1 MNRSMHSPP
10 ASAAP
15 AIRSADDAAPAPALL
30 GEAAVLIWNDVAAE
44 GRTQFYDWHDKEH
57 IPERLAIPGFRR
69 GRRYARFGHS
79 PEWLTLYEARDIDVL
94 TSPDYLAR
102 LNTPTSLTRAT
113 LPYFRRTSRA
123 VCRVACTQG
132 SSSGG
137 HVLALRLDGG
147 AAAEEGFVN
156 HVSAEAFPRALEQ
169 TGIVACHLF
178 ASDRRGSFVDTVE
191 SRTRQFD
198 VPAWVILI
206 EATTAAAAEAARG
219 HIDSVTVR
227 ECAVRLRADGAVY
240 TLEICRLGNPEPQT
254 TPSTTL
260 ARPPARH

>member
-1 MNRSMHSPP
+1 MSRSRHSPA
-10 ASAAP
+10 ASTAP
-15 AIRSADDAAPAPALL
+15 AIRAADDAACAPALL
-30 GEAAVLIWNDVAAE
+30 GEAAVLIWNDVATE
-44 GRTQFYDWHDKEH
+44 GRAQFYDWHDKEH

-69 GRRYARFGHS
+69 GRRYARPGHS
-79 PEWLTLYEARDIDVL
+79 PEWMTLYEARGIDVL
-94 TSPDYLAR
+94 TSSDYLTR

-137 HVLALRLDGG
+137 HVLALRLDGD
-147 AAAEEGFVN
+147 AAAEEGFVS
-156 HVSAEAFPRALEQ
+156 HMATEAFPRALGH

-178 ASDRRGSFVDTVE
+178 ASDRGGSFIDTAE

-198 VPAWVILI
+198 VPAWVILV

-219 HIDSVTVR
+219 HVDPVAVR
-227 ECAVRLRADGAVY
+227 ERAVRLRDDGAVY
-240 TLEICRLGNPEPQT
+240 TLEICRLGH
-254 TPSTTL
+254 
-260 ARPPARH
+260 A

>member
-1 MNRSMHSPP
+1 MSRSMPSSP
-10 ASAAP
+10 ASAAH
-15 AIRSADDAAPAPALL
+15 AIRSVDDAGSTSALL

-44 GRTQFYDWHDKEH
+44 GRMQFYQWHDKQH

-69 GRRYARFGHS
+69 GRRYARPGHS

-123 VCRVACTQG
+123 VCRVVCTQG

-137 HVLALRLDGG
+137 HALALRLDGD

-156 HVSAEAFPRALEQ
+156 HVSTEAFPRTLGQ
-169 TGIVACHLF
+169 IGIVACHLF
-178 ASDRRGSFVDTVE
+178 ASDRRGSFIDTAE

-198 VPAWVILI
+198 VPAWVILV
-206 EATTAAAAEAARG
+206 EATTAAAAEAARQQL
-219 HIDSVTVR
+219 DLVSLR
-227 ECAVRLRADGAVY
+227 ERAVRLRDDAAVY
-240 TLEICRLGNPEPQT
+240 TLEICRLGNPNG
-254 TPSTTL
+254 
-260 ARPPARH
+260 